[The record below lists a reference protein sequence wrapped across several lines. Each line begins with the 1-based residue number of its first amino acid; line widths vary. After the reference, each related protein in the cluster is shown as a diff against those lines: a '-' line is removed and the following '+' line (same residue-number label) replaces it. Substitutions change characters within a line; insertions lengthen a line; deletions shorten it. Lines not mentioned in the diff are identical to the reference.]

1 MSNFQDFEIAYPQH
15 EEAVTLV
22 FNDTFPIK
30 NIFIGMTLPFSSYSI
45 HRTEK
50 SKHHLF
56 EYILQGKGEI
66 VINGEKFPLQSGDTF
81 VLDKGS
87 THNFHSDKN
96 DPLKKIWLNL
106 QSDYIDKMLTEY
118 RVQAGVY
125 RANVQNNFLAIYNI
139 ARTDATPQ
147 NKFFTIADN
156 LHAIITA
163 LSRSTLFANNSP
175 VGTIKNELLAA
186 VYTKRTLDDIAAK
199 LFMSRSN
206 LIRIFKKHTG
216 ITPYAFLMQEKLNV
230 AQTLLSS
237 TDITVKA
244 ISELLCFT
252 DEHYFCFLF
261 KQKTGVTPTQ
271 YRNR

>member
-1 MSNFQDFEIAYPQH
+1 M
-15 EEAVTLV
+15 
-22 FNDTFPIK
+22 
-30 NIFIGMTLPFSSYSI
+30 
-45 HRTEK
+45 
-50 SKHHLF
+50 LF
-56 EYILQGKGEI
+56 R
-66 VINGEKFPLQSGDTF
+66 S
-81 VLDKGS
+81 
-87 THNFHSDKN
+87 
-96 DPLKKIWLNL
+96 
-106 QSDYIDKMLTEY
+106 
-118 RVQAGVY
+118 
-125 RANVQNNFLAIYNI
+125 
-139 ARTDATPQ
+139 PQ

-244 ISELLCFT
+244 ISELLCFN